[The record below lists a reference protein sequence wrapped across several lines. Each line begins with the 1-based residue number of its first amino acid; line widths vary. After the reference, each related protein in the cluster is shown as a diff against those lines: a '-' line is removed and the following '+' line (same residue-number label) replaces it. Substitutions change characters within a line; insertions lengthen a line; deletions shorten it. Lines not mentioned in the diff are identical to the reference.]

1 MYRFFYVYKRLKFV
15 KLKSHFAKLGIFV
28 DIVTSMI
35 KTISILFLAFSS
47 FMSFGQKQAKTFSFK
62 IDGTIRNFVG
72 NTIYV
77 HHKWDEKDHTDSAKI
92 INGKFTFNL
101 KSIDPNMYWFTTTNN
116 INAQPNFIFFADEAP
131 VKVTLIGDSIWNS
144 RVEAGQTQKDYVDYR
159 AMINGFVAQQ
169 QKMQDDYN
177 QAAQKNDFNTMNA
190 IRSEYQNLNTQFLS
204 GLKNFVKTHPKSAV
218 SGFIIYND
226 MNNPNVPYEDVLEA
240 LSYIDKSIENTKFI
254 RLASKRVESVKGT
267 MVGYPA
273 NNFTQNSPD
282 GKPVKL
288 SDFKGKYVLVD
299 FWASWCG
306 PCRQE
311 NPNVV
316 AAYNKYKDK
325 GFTIL
330 GVSFDSSKDKWLEA
344 IQKDNLTWTHVSDL
358 KGWGNEVGKM
368 YSISSIPQNLLIDK
382 DGKILAKNLRGAALE
397 EKLAE
402 VIK

>member
-1 MYRFFYVYKRLKFV
+1 
-15 KLKSHFAKLGIFV
+15 
-28 DIVTSMI
+28 MI
-35 KTISILFLAFSS
+35 KKFFLLFLAFNFLNGFS
-47 FMSFGQKQAKTFSFK
+47 QKQTKPFSFK
-62 IDGTIRNFVG
+62 IDGSVRNFSG
-72 NTIYV
+72 KKIYV
-77 HHKWDEKDHTDSAKI
+77 HHKWDEKDYTDSAEIKR
-92 INGKFTFNL
+92 GKFSFNL

-116 INAQPNFIFFADEAP
+116 INAQPNLIFFADASP
-131 VKVTLIGDSIWNS
+131 VKVEIKGDSIS
-144 RVEAGQTQKDYVDYR
+144 SSKVEGGQAQKDYSEYR
-159 AMINGFVAQQ
+159 AMINAFVAQQ
-169 QKMQDDYN
+169 QKMQNDYN
-177 QAAQKNDFNTMNA
+177 AAAASNDFNTMNA
-190 IRSEYQNLNTQFLS
+190 IREQYGTLNTQFIG
-204 GLKNFVKTHPKSAV
+204 GLKNFVKTHPKSPV

-226 MNNPNVPYEDVLEA
+226 MNNPNIPYEDVLEA

-254 RLASKRVESVKGT
+254 KLANQRVESVKGT
-267 MVGYPA
+267 MVGYAA

-306 PCRQE
+306 PCRME

-316 AAYNKYKDK
+316 AAFEKYKDK

-344 IQKDNLTWTHVSDL
+344 IQKDNLKWTHVSDL

-368 YSISSIPQNLLIDK
+368 YSITSIPQNILVGK
-382 DGKILAKNLRGAALE
+382 DGKIVAKNLRGPALE

-402 VIK
+402 IIK